1 MNKYTEAT
9 EVINKMAEVK
19 MTMNAH
25 KGSIE
30 DVDPTVLIQLMRQE
44 IEELESAVDN
54 DDMLNIIEEAADIQN
69 FLLGLIQQQM
79 NKYRSRENVNNK

>member
-30 DVDPTVLIQLMRQE
+30 NMDSTVLIQLMRQE
-44 IEELESAVDN
+44 VEELESAVDN
-54 DDMLNIIEEAADIQN
+54 DNMLNIIEEAADIQS

-79 NKYRSRENVNNK
+79 NKYRSRKNVSTE